1 MATILT
7 AKQKEVIRKI
17 IYAVETGGQ
26 IYGKQDYSSLIG
38 AATNT
43 DNEKAITIGAG
54 QWYATEAKALL
65 NLIRTTEKSTFKK
78 LDTQGI
84 ANDLDTKNWDVYN
97 IAVSSAKAKCIVNI
111 ISSTVGIKCQDS
123 LMDSQITNYA
133 ASIQKTYGSMTVDA
147 IAECI
152 NIKHQGGDGA
162 LKRILAKTTKPYTA
176 RTIKTALDTDLSD
189 KSNNNQV
196 GDYASRQNKVYE
208 MINTYLLPLIENKN
222 EGGINMSVNK
232 YIEDATVWMEET
244 AGNDIHGYDQIY
256 RWGEKGDYD
265 CSSAVITA
273 WEKAGVKV
281 KTAGATYTGNMLSV
295 FKKMGFVDVTSS
307 VNLSNGS
314 GMKRGDVL
322 LNTVHHTAMYCGSG
336 IEVEASINE
345 KGTATNGIPGD
356 QTGKEF
362 LIRSYR
368 NYPWTNVLRYTG
380 GVSVSIPTVSVLR
393 KGATG
398 TAVKTLQTNLNKL
411 INAGL
416 VVDGDFGTKTYNAV
430 INFQNKYGLIAD
442 GEVGSQTQG
451 KIDELL
457 KSISTPTTTTKKSNT
472 LTKEWTGEV
481 TVNEDDVLNVR
492 TWAGIEY
499 PNIKS
504 YPVLKKGNRVV
515 VKGSLKALDS
525 STWYKIVINNAATNY
540 KDIIGFVSAKYIKK
554 V

>member
-54 QWYATEAKALL
+54 QWYATEAQTLL
-65 NLIRTTEKSTFKK
+65 NLIRTTDKSTFKK

-84 ANDLDTKNWDVYN
+84 ANDLDTKNWEFYN

-111 ISSTVGIKCQDS
+111 ISSTVGIKCQDC

-176 RTIKTALDTDLSD
+176 RTIKAALDTDLSD

-196 GDYASRQNKVYE
+196 GDYASRQIKVYE

-222 EGGINMSVNK
+222 EGGVNMSVNK

-336 IEVEASINE
+336 KEVEASINE

-457 KSISTPTTTTKKSNT
+457 KSISTPTTTTKKTNIS
-472 LTKEWTGEV
+472 TKEWTGKV
-481 TVNEDDVLNVR
+481 VVNEDDVLNVR
-492 TWAGIEY
+492 TWAGTEY

-515 VKGSLKALDS
+515 VKGSLKALDG
-525 STWYKIVINNAATNY
+525 STWYKIAINNAATNY